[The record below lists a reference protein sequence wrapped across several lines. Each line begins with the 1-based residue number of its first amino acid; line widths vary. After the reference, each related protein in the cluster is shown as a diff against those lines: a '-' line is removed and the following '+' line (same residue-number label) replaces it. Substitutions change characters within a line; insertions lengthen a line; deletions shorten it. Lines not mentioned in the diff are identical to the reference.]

1 MRLYHRASSRRE
13 RKWDLGIFIGALCL
27 WGLTTGAPSM
37 EPRTRTRPIH
47 TPIQIVNEAPADDA
61 PDSTSRQVTLVTADV
76 DP

>member
-1 MRLYHRASSRRE
+1 MRLYQHAPSRRE

-47 TPIQIVNEAPADDA
+47 TAVHIVNEAPADDA
-61 PDSTSRQVTLVTADV
+61 PDSTSPEVTLVTADV
-76 DP
+76 DR